1 MKVGDASEGKILTD
15 ADIRK
20 MTNNDRT
27 PPASPEKPELA
38 SPASPEMTDRVKVIS
53 NTQNYTAPASPTL
66 ARSESVI
73 DGSSFSSA
81 ASVAP

>member
-1 MKVGDASEGKILTD
+1 MKVGGASEGKILTD

-38 SPASPEMTDRVKVIS
+38 SPASPEMTDRV
-53 NTQNYTAPASPTL
+53 
-66 ARSESVI
+66 
-73 DGSSFSSA
+73 
-81 ASVAP
+81 

>member
-1 MKVGDASEGKILTD
+1 M
-15 ADIRK
+15 
-20 MTNNDRT
+20 MNNDRT
-27 PPASPEKPELA
+27 PPASPEKQSELA
-38 SPASPEMTDRVKVIS
+38 PPASPEMTDRVKVIS

-66 ARSESVI
+66 ASNESVI